1 MFYKPSIAQPG
12 ATRLDNPVIL
22 DYCGLKYLDHLITF

>member
-12 ATRLDNPVIL
+12 ATRLLWSEIL
-22 DYCGLKYLDHLITF
+22 RPFNNFLIKAF